1 MPTLVFPAPGC
12 SQGRQFLLPFQSFD
26 VFNDNGGVFVNKII
40 SSTDL
45 TNQYW
50 SKGIDGSEVTALTPF
65 NVVKEYTY
73 DDDVIPLQPIYV
85 TRNDFQEHT
94 ITSSSN
100 TQFFKQRIL
109 VTNNTDY
116 TFSFYAKRGTATNV
130 TYGVYNVTG
139 SVNIIAPTSYYSD
152 INASTWTRITA
163 SFNTGSAEIIDLFLL
178 WNISS
183 GIYGSVQIF
192 GPQLQIGIAATV
204 YDPTQS
210 ISWYN
215 QGLTVVNRN
224 SYAKYNYL
232 SSYSDPAQD
241 FEPIPIVGQN
251 KVKWNTVNEYLFD
264 SDVLNYSSV
273 GGNTVLY
280 LPDQFNRPYLV
291 GDTITVTNW
300 MANYRQNFQVL
311 AFDSRSVTIN
321 STESVPINGSF
332 IINPNPQVYPQNF
345 VSPIQYRNTALVREN
360 LSAASTSPNLR
371 GVVYSLENKILDNFY
386 VPASDK
392 LQLKSI
398 AVVKTVDRRQ
408 QGKIQPRTNIKT
420 VPDRRQQGRIQP
432 ITNLELLPDVRPVIK
447 IDQLSNTGNTLITRF
462 TSGIPSRSGTVFTT
476 SNQLIDTPLLETS
489 FKLERYDNQG
499 IYVDEI
505 FNVTGQNNITTNTVN
520 EYLFDLDVIST
531 IISANGLEQTLTF
544 NTPADIPKIY
554 FPIGFYVRIYDS
566 ISDTAYIVQV
576 TATGKNKITF
586 DTIAGFPNRYG
597 GVGLTLQSASS
608 FVYPKS
614 KVDSDLYTYISNNG
628 LNLYNYPTNA
638 RENLSVSEIK
648 PNFRPALKIILEN
661 NLGETLLIN
670 SSIGKME
677 EFQVD
682 VIPGDFRT
690 VVTAQSANRTN
701 NLVSYYIND
710 LDYLT
715 IINNATTS
723 TNSINDYIFDL
734 DYLSVTNLSTTRT
747 LFFIDQGVVPFPT
760 GSQIR
765 LINENNNSKE
775 IYTVLQGTKNSVTI
789 SGNKLVF
796 HSIIE
801 KVVSS
806 VYPQQYVSVNTAP
819 TNARENLYYANIA
832 EGLRANR
839 NIVAKNSVDSEQT
852 LFSVDKVSSVTKVQ
866 EISSPLTVNKVAAVT
881 KLVSLSNILQVQKL
895 RSAVVVKPDTL
906 KLSINRSEQYFL
918 QESDVRFPVESS
930 NVVRPTI
937 NPTSPREN
945 FWYFKIA
952 PGYRSNSTLIQGF
965 SLVNTSELEIQPR
978 IEKLDIKKEISSVFS
993 LPLEITNLEKT
1004 LAKLQTFSYN
1014 LTVSKIGSG
1023 FTARQAIFDTG
1034 LEFLNRQIFAVKSD
1048 TITSLN
1054 SFINNSKIIVVA
1066 DKIVLETDQIDRY
1079 KTGDFKQGSTGITDV
1094 TFRKRE
1100 PIQFWN

>member
-531 IISANGLEQTLTF
+531 IISANGLEQT
-544 NTPADIPKIY
+544 
-554 FPIGFYVRIYDS
+554 
-566 ISDTAYIVQV
+566 
-576 TATGKNKITF
+576 
-586 DTIAGFPNRYG
+586 
-597 GVGLTLQSASS
+597 
-608 FVYPKS
+608 
-614 KVDSDLYTYISNNG
+614 
-628 LNLYNYPTNA
+628 
-638 RENLSVSEIK
+638 
-648 PNFRPALKIILEN
+648 
-661 NLGETLLIN
+661 
-670 SSIGKME
+670 
-677 EFQVD
+677 
-682 VIPGDFRT
+682 
-690 VVTAQSANRTN
+690 
-701 NLVSYYIND
+701 
-710 LDYLT
+710 
-715 IINNATTS
+715 
-723 TNSINDYIFDL
+723 
-734 DYLSVTNLSTTRT
+734 
-747 LFFIDQGVVPFPT
+747 
-760 GSQIR
+760 
-765 LINENNNSKE
+765 
-775 IYTVLQGTKNSVTI
+775 
-789 SGNKLVF
+789 
-796 HSIIE
+796 
-801 KVVSS
+801 
-806 VYPQQYVSVNTAP
+806 
-819 TNARENLYYANIA
+819 
-832 EGLRANR
+832 
-839 NIVAKNSVDSEQT
+839 
-852 LFSVDKVSSVTKVQ
+852 
-866 EISSPLTVNKVAAVT
+866 
-881 KLVSLSNILQVQKL
+881 
-895 RSAVVVKPDTL
+895 
-906 KLSINRSEQYFL
+906 
-918 QESDVRFPVESS
+918 
-930 NVVRPTI
+930 
-937 NPTSPREN
+937 
-945 FWYFKIA
+945 
-952 PGYRSNSTLIQGF
+952 
-965 SLVNTSELEIQPR
+965 
-978 IEKLDIKKEISSVFS
+978 
-993 LPLEITNLEKT
+993 
-1004 LAKLQTFSYN
+1004 
-1014 LTVSKIGSG
+1014 
-1023 FTARQAIFDTG
+1023 
-1034 LEFLNRQIFAVKSD
+1034 
-1048 TITSLN
+1048 
-1054 SFINNSKIIVVA
+1054 
-1066 DKIVLETDQIDRY
+1066 
-1079 KTGDFKQGSTGITDV
+1079 
-1094 TFRKRE
+1094 
-1100 PIQFWN
+1100 